1 VSDDRDDDDHVVVA
15 CGGFCND
22 IYILRRLEISRV
34 NYSKEGIL
42 VVSAV
47 CIGIGM
53 NQLLLEAFRYNLSLL
68 Y

>member
-1 VSDDRDDDDHVVVA
+1 MIVTMMMLVLWR
-15 CGGFCND
+15 CGGFCKN
-22 IYILRRLEISRV
+22 IYILRRLEIGRV

-42 VVSAV
+42 VVLAV

-53 NQLLLEAFRYNLSLL
+53 NQLLLEAFRYNLTPL